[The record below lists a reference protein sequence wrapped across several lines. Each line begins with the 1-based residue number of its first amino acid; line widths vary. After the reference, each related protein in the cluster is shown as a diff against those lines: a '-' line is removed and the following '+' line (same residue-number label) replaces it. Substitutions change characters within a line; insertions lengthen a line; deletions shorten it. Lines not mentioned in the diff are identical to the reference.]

1 MKVVLHDPDTGY
13 LDRYLWVP
21 KRLIDISG
29 TKHALTYEIT
39 EKYGRQRTQLLFL
52 WKESEH
58 HLLVPRT
65 FWDTSRLACRVIDC
79 RPRAY
84 PVVEFKSRIKLDHR
98 LKEINGK
105 KILMP
110 TGESLQERSL
120 SAMQSASGG
129 ILQLAC
135 VAGDTVLNINRAGG
149 GFARSIARVYEALH
163 GVKAAGR
170 AWDMSIPT
178 YIRSDIGGRAGLHR
192 IQDVVFRGRK
202 QTYEI
207 VLEDNKRLRL
217 TIDHEVLT
225 PAGFVSIL
233 TGLRVGATVLTDS
246 GQIKWGTKA
255 ASTAKK
261 KPVYRR
267 LHWYPSHPY
276 AHKNGTKCGPLRG
289 LTQTWTLE
297 EHRAVA
303 EATLNGLTL
312 RTFRERCRNGRTEGL
327 QFLDPAKYHVHHRDK
342 NPKNNDPSNLEVMLR
357 EEHRALH
364 QPYDEAFDYGRL
376 VPVRIKSI
384 EVGSIEAV
392 YDVVCDD
399 PFRNFVANGIV
410 VHNCGKGKTV
420 ITLELIARGRVPA
433 LVLVDN
439 TNLLAQWKEEA
450 ESLLDIPGGIGIFGA
465 GKKEW
470 KKGLVL
476 ATYHSIA
483 NWSESIPEEARR
495 WFGIIVSD
503 EAHHVSAPMFSKT
516 ADMFYGARY
525 GLTATPERS
534 DGLHVLCDG
543 HIGPVLFKDLTPTMK
558 PSFGFYW
565 TGLSL
570 NLSDPTTASK
580 VLDINGEVH
589 LSKLTAYNGQWP
601 ERMRVVL
608 QAVGEAYAVGRMVLV
623 LANSVDE
630 VMNLASC
637 WERPGQPLYTDI
649 PIPTPGEV
657 GEQMH
662 PLELSPQE
670 VEKVNRK
677 IAHYEEQHKRSTNAT
692 AREQLQ
698 AALTKLRQQLKQHEV
713 ARKIDNELKRR
724 QRTYVAQ
731 LIRDTK
737 TAGMLSYEVP
747 TATREKFLKER
758 MVIFSI
764 MKYGKEGM
772 NCQRLDTVIL
782 SSLFSDANGLKQL
795 IGRPTRPLPGKKTPV
810 LLAIVD
816 NIGPV
821 IGMARKLMNHLRD
834 WPHEEGG
841 PYDPILIGFPES
853 WRTRHKFPTTSLL
866 FGQS

>member
-129 ILQLAC
+129 ILQLA
-135 VAGDTVLNINRAGG
+135 
-149 GFARSIARVYEALH
+149 
-163 GVKAAGR
+163 
-170 AWDMSIPT
+170 
-178 YIRSDIGGRAGLHR
+178 
-192 IQDVVFRGRK
+192 
-202 QTYEI
+202 
-207 VLEDNKRLRL
+207 
-217 TIDHEVLT
+217 
-225 PAGFVSIL
+225 
-233 TGLRVGATVLTDS
+233 
-246 GQIKWGTKA
+246 
-255 ASTAKK
+255 
-261 KPVYRR
+261 
-267 LHWYPSHPY
+267 
-276 AHKNGTKCGPLRG
+276 
-289 LTQTWTLE
+289 
-297 EHRAVA
+297 
-303 EATLNGLTL
+303 
-312 RTFRERCRNGRTEGL
+312 
-327 QFLDPAKYHVHHRDK
+327 
-342 NPKNNDPSNLEVMLR
+342 
-357 EEHRALH
+357 
-364 QPYDEAFDYGRL
+364 
-376 VPVRIKSI
+376 
-384 EVGSIEAV
+384 
-392 YDVVCDD
+392 
-399 PFRNFVANGIV
+399 
-410 VHNCGKGKTV
+410 CGKGKTV

-608 QAVGEAYAVGRMVLV
+608 QAVSEAYAVGRMVLV

-698 AALTKLRQQLKQHEV
+698 AALTRLRQQLKQHEV

>member
-1 MKVVLHDPDTGY
+1 
-13 LDRYLWVP
+13 
-21 KRLIDISG
+21 
-29 TKHALTYEIT
+29 
-39 EKYGRQRTQLLFL
+39 
-52 WKESEH
+52 
-58 HLLVPRT
+58 
-65 FWDTSRLACRVIDC
+65 
-79 RPRAY
+79 
-84 PVVEFKSRIKLDHR
+84 
-98 LKEINGK
+98 
-105 KILMP
+105 
-110 TGESLQERSL
+110 
-120 SAMQSASGG
+120 
-129 ILQLAC
+129 
-135 VAGDTVLNINRAGG
+135 
-149 GFARSIARVYEALH
+149 
-163 GVKAAGR
+163 
-170 AWDMSIPT
+170 
-178 YIRSDIGGRAGLHR
+178 
-192 IQDVVFRGRK
+192 
-202 QTYEI
+202 
-207 VLEDNKRLRL
+207 
-217 TIDHEVLT
+217 
-225 PAGFVSIL
+225 
-233 TGLRVGATVLTDS
+233 
-246 GQIKWGTKA
+246 
-255 ASTAKK
+255 
-261 KPVYRR
+261 
-267 LHWYPSHPY
+267 
-276 AHKNGTKCGPLRG
+276 
-289 LTQTWTLE
+289 
-297 EHRAVA
+297 
-303 EATLNGLTL
+303 
-312 RTFRERCRNGRTEGL
+312 
-327 QFLDPAKYHVHHRDK
+327 VHHRDK

-364 QPYDEAFDYGRL
+364 QPSDEAFDYGRL